1 VKEEDVDWLI
11 YHRIPEGASVT
22 AETLAAGSGFGIPD
36 VEASLARLERSCI
49 VECSGT
55 SVRLLSFGEAL
66 FRNQLKYDDDLPF
79 TLENGVIRVKK
90 RTSCQEKR

>member
-1 VKEEDVDWLI
+1 MKEEDMDWLV

-22 AETLAAGSGFGIPD
+22 ADVLTAGSGLGIPE

-49 VECSGT
+49 VERTGS

-66 FRNQLKYDDDLPF
+66 IKNQLKYDEDLPF
-79 TLENGVIRVKK
+79 TMENGVIREKK
-90 RTSCQEKR
+90 RSSCQEKK